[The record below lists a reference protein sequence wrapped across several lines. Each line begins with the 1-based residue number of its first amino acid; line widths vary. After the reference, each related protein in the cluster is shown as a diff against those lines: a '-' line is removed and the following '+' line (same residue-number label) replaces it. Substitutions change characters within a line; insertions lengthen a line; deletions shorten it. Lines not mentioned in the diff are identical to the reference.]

1 MKESGRDSVM
11 GAVRGAGRLVGMAAF
26 VSFAGPLYGAG
37 GELSDEPIPMATEE
51 DLPERA
57 APPIEIGPKFLGTGN
72 LPEGIELP
80 TGAVWNPAFWVFG
93 NYRTAL
99 GYFDD
104 GHDEE
109 VVEWAN
115 RLDLFGHLE
124 LSGTERL
131 LIGVSP
137 LSEGGRFSGYTF
149 EPDAAEGT
157 DNETNGEITRFF
169 FEGEIGE
176 IFPRLDPRD
185 RGIFDVGFSIGRQPL
200 FFQEGIMINDDM
212 VDGVGIT
219 RDTIMIPG
227 LSVDTRMTLFVG
239 WNDVNRDDNH
249 EDEDANLYGLF
260 IEGDWGMSTVQ
271 IDAAY
276 VDSENDTGDDRDS
289 FHFGIGS
296 TARTTLFGR
305 TVNTSVRLNTSEA
318 LDAETARASDGTL
331 LFGEFNTTPHGS
343 NDVVYLNAFWGDDR
357 YSSALRGETAGGPLG
372 QTGIL
377 FAAVGLGRYGAAL
390 SNRADNVA
398 GASLGRQFFW
408 NDERSQFMVELG
420 GRSGTEDTTPD
431 AAALGARYQRALGR
445 RFVFRVDGFVAEEDD
460 VDDRAGLRT
469 ELLTR
474 F

>member
-1 MKESGRDSVM
+1 MKDSGRGSVM
-11 GAVRGAGRLVGMAAF
+11 GAVRDAGRLMGVAAL

-72 LPEGIELP
+72 LPEGVELP

-104 GHDEE
+104 GQNEE
-109 VVEWAN
+109 IVEWAN

-137 LSEGGRFSGYTF
+137 LSEDGRFSGYTF
-149 EPDAAEGT
+149 EPDADEGT
-157 DNETNGEITRFF
+157 DNETNGDITRFF

-176 IFPRLDPRD
+176 IFPRWDPQD

-200 FFQEGIMINDDM
+200 FFQEGIMVNDDM
-212 VDGVGIT
+212 VDGLGIT

-227 LSVDTRMTLFVG
+227 LSVDTRLTLFFG
-239 WNDVNRDDNH
+239 WNDVNRDDNS
-249 EDEDANLYGLF
+249 EDEDADLYGLF

-276 VDSENDTGDDRDS
+276 VDSENDAGDDRDS
-289 FHFGIGS
+289 FHFGVGS
-296 TARTTLFGR
+296 TQRVNLFGR
-305 TVNTSVRLNTSEA
+305 TVNTSIRLNTSEA
-318 LDAETARASDGTL
+318 LDEETAQASDGTL

-357 YSSALRGETAGGPLG
+357 YSSALRDETAGGPLG

-377 FAAVGLGRYGAAL
+377 FAAVGLGRYGSAL
-390 SNRADNVA
+390 SNQADNVA
-398 GASLGRQFFW
+398 GASIGRQFFW
-408 NDERSQFMVELG
+408 NGERSQFIVELG
-420 GRSGTEDTTPD
+420 GRSGTEDSTRD
-431 AAALGARYQRALGR
+431 AAGLGARYQRALGS
-445 RFVFRVDGFVAEEDD
+445 RFVFRVDGFVATEDD
-460 VDDRAGLRT
+460 TDDGAGLRT

>member
-1 MKESGRDSVM
+1 MQDACRDSAMRACRV
-11 GAVRGAGRLVGMAAF
+11 
-26 VSFAGPLYGAG
+26 AGPCAGALVLLLGAAPLYAAG
-37 GELSDEPIPMATEE
+37 SELSDEPIPMATEE
-51 DLPERA
+51 ELPART
-57 APPIEIGPKFLGTGN
+57 APLIEIGPKFLGTGN
-72 LPEGIELP
+72 LPDGIELP

-104 GHDEE
+104 GSNEE
-109 VVEWAN
+109 IVEWAN

-137 LSEGGRFSGYTF
+137 LSEDGQFSGYTF
-149 EPDAAEGT
+149 EPDALEGT
-157 DNETNGEITRFF
+157 DNESNGEITRFF

-176 IFPRLDPRD
+176 IFPRLDPAD
-185 RGIFDVGFSIGRQPL
+185 RGIFDVGFAIGRQPL

-212 VDGVGIT
+212 VDGLGIT

-227 LSVDTRMTLFVG
+227 LSIDTRMTLFLG
-239 WNDVNRDDNH
+239 WNDVNRDNNL

-260 IEGDWGMSTVQ
+260 VEGDWGMSTVQ

-276 VDSENDTGDDRDS
+276 VDSEDGAGGDLDS
-289 FHFGIGS
+289 FHFGVGS
-296 TARTTLFGR
+296 TQRISLFGR
-305 TVNTSVRLNTSEA
+305 TINTSIRLNTSEA
-318 LDAETARASDGTL
+318 LDTETAAASDGTL

-377 FAAVGLGRYGAAL
+377 FAAVGLGRYGSAL
-390 SNRADNVA
+390 SNQADNVA
-398 GASLGRQFFW
+398 GGSVGRQFFW
-408 NDERSQFMVELG
+408 NGERSQFIVEVG

-431 AAALGARYQRALGR
+431 AAALGVRYQRALGR
-445 RFVFRVDGFVAEEDD
+445 RFVFRVDGFASTQDD
-460 VDDRAGLRT
+460 VDDGAGLRT